1 MSQNG
6 KTNGASSP
14 LAPREL
20 RQRLM
25 QLSPRQR
32 MDAILDSPDTRALVR
47 SLPAEDLYVTIQEV
61 GLADSTE
68 LVQLAAPAQFR
79 TFVDLGGWKKDA
91 LAPHDVLTWLRA
103 ARGDEPEDFLRK
115 VHALDLEVL
124 EYLLKEFSVVHDLE
138 ENPDVNPEGMTL
150 ETPEG
155 RYLVEIKA
163 EGVEMSA
170 MRALLNDL
178 IAENPFESVRLM
190 EAVRWELPSEMEEAA
205 FQFRRA
211 RLSDLGFPSLEEAM
225 SLFSRVEVGPRPQGG
240 PGTALVAT
248 GGHLDYLEAAF
259 RELSDV
265 ERMNAEDEL
274 REVANA
280 VLVAELEDPGDLD
293 AVRRVSETV
302 RDSLSLGLE
311 QLSGSDPA
319 RAGDVLRDTPMRRV
333 FQTGFTLTLQLKF
346 RADRLF
352 KQPLARVED
361 VPLLLPE
368 ETAALEALR
377 RKRPRRALRVA
388 GAEPVPFRSL
398 RELASSEAILARA
411 EGQVAVFAAL
421 LGGAEDSA
429 REVVARFGVPL
440 PILGVE
446 RLLAA
451 AVAMAVLEERV
462 HVRPVPQGR
471 VVELGQRLFEGTP
484 DAPRLR
490 PSAAERALAGLE
502 PAVPVE
508 ARQELR
514 RMVGV
519 ALERLL
525 SELGTAWLLE
535 GRLDPIASAV
545 LPMEGGAVP

>member
-25 QLSPRQR
+25 QLAPRQR

-68 LVQLAAPAQFR
+68 LVQWASPAQFR

-91 LAPHDVLTWLRA
+91 LAPHDILTWLRA
-103 ARGDEPEDFLRK
+103 ARGDELEDFLRK

-248 GGHLDYLEAAF
+248 GGHIDYLEAAF

-280 VLVAELEDPGDLD
+280 VLVAELEDPGDLE

-398 RELASSEAILARA
+398 RELASSEAVLTRA

-421 LGGAEDSA
+421 LGGTEGSA

-440 PILGVE
+440 PILGIE

-490 PSAAERALAGLE
+490 PSAAERAIAGLE
-502 PAVPVE
+502 PAVPAE

-514 RMVGV
+514 RMVGL